1 MSRAPELHKLAEKE
15 SQVSLL
21 VQKLMRRGVS
31 LKALGWQG
39 FAASV
44 MITVA
49 SWGIGWFPRSQLSP
63 LARSGF
69 FIEFR
74 TEAWG
79 VISCIILMAAGLA
92 WLTRAWILARPLVD
106 TAQLI
111 SSRQLAQLFV
121 KWTAPLM
128 FSFPILSRDVYSYL
142 AQGRMLHADK
152 SPYHEGISA
161 LPGWF
166 EGGSDGLWAQS
177 PSPYGPFFL
186 VLSRIIY
193 FVSNGVPEIGVGLLR
208 ITALLGVIGCFHFT
222 AKLAKKMG
230 QDPNWANWA
239 IVGNPLFLLTMIGGA
254 HNDALMIA
262 GVFSAFALAYDR
274 RPLVSTLALAIAVS
288 VKPIVLLVLPFIG
301 LILLGR
307 DKSLRA
313 KCIVWL
319 KVFCY
324 CLIWLTIIG
333 AVTNLWFGWL
343 PAMFTAGDAAFPYA
357 PVGLIGWLLGM
368 LVGELGGSASLT
380 QSIVVLIFQL
390 VSVVIV
396 AWLSLAKDI
405 SRPVRLAAWALSAVI
420 LLAPI
425 IQPWYILWMIALFA
439 ISHRVSWSSE
449 KLMIYLATLILVV
462 VFVDQLSI
470 EQWHIVWL
478 MRVFAAVLAV
488 ALFAG
493 LFRFDPKTRTVL
505 SGDTGPASIQ

>member
-1 MSRAPELHKLAEKE
+1 
-15 SQVSLL
+15 
-21 VQKLMRRGVS
+21 MRNTVERGVS
-31 LKALGWQG
+31 LSSLGWQG
-39 FAASV
+39 FAAATL
-44 MITVA
+44 ITVA

-69 FIEFR
+69 FIQFR
-74 TEAWG
+74 TEPWG
-79 VISCIILMAAGLA
+79 VVSCIILMAAGLA
-92 WLTRAWILARPLVD
+92 WLTRAWILTHPFVD
-106 TAQLI
+106 DPQRIKPRT
-111 SSRQLAQLFV
+111 LAKLLSM
-121 KWTAPLM
+121 WCAPLL

-142 AQGRMLHADK
+142 AQGRILHADK

-193 FVSNGVPEIGVGLLR
+193 FISNGVPEIGVGLLR
-208 ITALLGVIGCFHFT
+208 LTAVAGVIGCFYFT
-222 AKLAKKMG
+222 AKLAAKMG
-230 QDPNWANWA
+230 QNPLWANWA

-274 RPLVSTLALAIAVS
+274 RPILSTLALAIAVS
-288 VKPIVLLVLPFIG
+288 VKPIVLLVLPFVG

-307 DKSLRA
+307 NQSLRA
-313 KCIVWL
+313 RCLVWL
-319 KVFCY
+319 KVFVY
-324 CLIWLTIIG
+324 CLFWLTIIG

-357 PVGLIGWLLGM
+357 PVGLIGWLLAM
-368 LVGELGGSASLT
+368 LVGLFGGPMGLT
-380 QSIVVLIFQL
+380 QDIVVLVFQIISLFL
-390 VSVVIV
+390 V
-396 AWLSLAKDI
+396 ACLALAKDI

-449 KLMIYLATLILVV
+449 KLMIYLASLILIM

-470 EQWHIVWL
+470 EQWHIIWL
-478 MRVFAAVLAV
+478 LRVFAAVLALL
-488 ALFAG
+488 LFAG
-493 LFRFDPKTRTVL
+493 LFRFDPKTRKVL
-505 SGDTGPASIQ
+505 GGETGPASIQ

>member
-1 MSRAPELHKLAEKE
+1 MSV
-15 SQVSLL
+15 QVRNYERHATPL
-21 VQKLMRRGVS
+21 RT
-31 LKALGWQG
+31 LGWQG
-39 FAASV
+39 FAASAL
-44 MITVA
+44 ITVA

-74 TEAWG
+74 TEVWG
-79 VISCIILMAAGLA
+79 VISCIILMALGLA
-92 WLTRAWILARPLVD
+92 WLTRSWILARPLVETAD
-106 TAQLI
+106 TI
-111 SSRQLAQLFV
+111 HPRQLGKLIAM
-121 KWTAPLM
+121 WSAPLM

-166 EGGSDGLWAQS
+166 DGGSDGLWAQS

-208 ITALLGVIGCFHFT
+208 VVALLGVIGCFHFT
-222 AKLAKKMG
+222 AKLAQKMG
-230 QDPNWANWA
+230 QNPNWSNWA

-274 RPLVSTLALAIAVS
+274 RAIASTFALAIAVS

-301 LILLGR
+301 LILLGQNHR
-307 DKSLRA
+307 LRA
-313 KCIVWL
+313 RCVVWL
-319 KVFCY
+319 KVSCY
-324 CLIWLTIIG
+324 CLAWLSVIG

-357 PVGLIGWLLGM
+357 PVGLIGWSFGNLVGLLGGP
-368 LVGELGGSASLT
+368 VALT
-380 QSIVVLIFQL
+380 QSIVVTLFQAFSL
-390 VSVVIV
+390 LIV
-396 AWLSLAKDI
+396 ARLALAKDI
-405 SRPVRLAAWALSAVI
+405 SRPVRLAAWALSAVV

-449 KLMIYLATLILVV
+449 KLMIYLSSLILLV

-478 MRVFAAVLAV
+478 MRVLAAVIAV
-488 ALFAG
+488 GLIAG

-505 SGDTGPASIQ
+505 SGNTGPATIPESPTGR